1 VGRIPFDQ
9 QIRNF
14 QSTLDQLTN
23 NLSADD
29 VSRAIG
35 RCIFFVGMGSND
47 YLNNYLMPN
56 YPTRSQYNGEQFAT
70 LLVQRY
76 TLQLTVRFFFHFIY
90 LFQTWANY
98 RIFTHNNN
106 VQRLYNLGARKFVI
120 SGIGQMGCIPSILAQ
135 SPIGACSE
143 EVNLLIQPF
152 NANVKT
158 MMSNLS
164 ANLPASTFTYVDVAH
179 MFSDIA
185 TNARSYGIYI
195 YIYFTLF

>member
-1 VGRIPFDQ
+1 MCACDSHLINDLAIIQVGRIPFDQ

-23 NLSADD
+23 SLSADD

-76 TLQLTVRFFFHFIY
+76 TLQLTVRFIHFTY
-90 LFQTWANY
+90 LFQTWAN
-98 RIFTHNNN
+98 
-106 VQRLYNLGARKFVI
+106 
-120 SGIGQMGCIPSILAQ
+120 
-135 SPIGACSE
+135 
-143 EVNLLIQPF
+143 
-152 NANVKT
+152 
-158 MMSNLS
+158 
-164 ANLPASTFTYVDVAH
+164 
-179 MFSDIA
+179 
-185 TNARSYGIYI
+185 
-195 YIYFTLF
+195 